1 MPEPLTRPTISRPN
15 PLSHSLRTERANC
28 QVQSETIK
36 PVPMLCRRP
45 CPGVFLR
52 LFATSCRSSSL
63 HPSQPHLQ
71 TATALPTLPVAKK
84 VPFNVSAHGR
94 SWSDPYHWMRN
105 TSDPDLAVLLAAENA
120 YADAFV
126 GSAGGGGLR
135 ARLAAEMRVWLPA
148 STATPPQLW
157 GPWFVSRCLVVLHC
171 MTGNVLGWISKFRR
185 F

>member
-1 MPEPLTRPTISRPN
+1 
-15 PLSHSLRTERANC
+15 
-28 QVQSETIK
+28 
-36 PVPMLCRRP
+36 MLCRRP

-52 LFATSCRSSSL
+52 LFATSCRRSSL
-63 HPSQPHLQ
+63 HPSQPHLR

-94 SWSDPYHWMRN
+94 SWSDPYHWMRD

-135 ARLAAEMRVWLPA
+135 ARLAAEMRARLPA

-157 GPWFVSRCLVVLHC
+157 GPWFVSRCLVVLYC
-171 MTGNVLGWISKFRR
+171 MAGNVLAWISKLRR